1 MHAWCH
7 DGYVATT
14 INDRERYL
22 FDTRGFLVLSGVL
35 SVDEVAKFNAH
46 LDRLA
51 AELIVDSNERDRAL
65 SWLFDVDPDF
75 ASLMDHEAIAPY
87 LRCFVDD
94 KVRIDGA
101 YALVKLAGEGVELH
115 AGPQSPREGTGW
127 YHVHSGAI
135 TSGLTGI
142 EWALTDV
149 PPGTGGFRC
158 IPGSHKA
165 NFTVPLDH
173 LEDDA
178 EDIAVRAGDVIIFT
192 EALTH
197 GSRWLGTS
205 SRRVLIYKYC
215 PGSVAWLSEV
225 WDDSTRATL
234 TPRQRQ
240 MTLPPYVFDAGTRDK
255 RQAVLP
261 GRTTQEER
269 WQSSTAPPDV
279 GA

>member
-1 MHAWCH
+1 
-7 DGYVATT
+7 VATT

-22 FDTRGFLVLSGVL
+22 FDTRGFLVLPGVL
-35 SVDEVAKFNAH
+35 SVEEVANFNAH

-51 AELIVDSNERDRAL
+51 PESIADANARDRVL

-75 ASLMDHEAIAPY
+75 ALLMDHEAIAPY

-101 YALVKLAGEGVELH
+101 YALVKLPGEGVELH

-127 YHVHSGAI
+127 YHVHHGEI

-149 PPGTGGFRC
+149 PAGTGGFRC

-165 NFTVPLDH
+165 NFTVPLDL
-173 LEDDA
+173 LEDDV

-215 PGSVAWLSEV
+215 PGSVTWLSDV
-225 WDDSTRATL
+225 WDDSSRAAL

-240 MTLPPYVFDAGTRDK
+240 MTLPPFVFDAKGGNK
-255 RQAVLP
+255 RQAVWP
-261 GRTTQEER
+261 PPAAQE
-269 WQSSTAPPDV
+269 
-279 GA
+279 

>member
-1 MHAWCH
+1 M
-7 DGYVATT
+7 T
-14 INDRERYL
+14 ITVSEREQYL
-22 FDTRGFLVLSGVL
+22 FDTRGFLVLRGVL
-35 SVDEVAKFNAH
+35 SAAEVAKFNAH
-46 LDRLA
+46 LDLLA
-51 AELIVDSNERDRAL
+51 PEQIADPDERDRAL
-65 SWLFDVDPDF
+65 SWLFYVHPDF
-75 ASLMDHEAIAPY
+75 ASLMDHEAILPH
-87 LRCFVDD
+87 LRAFVDD
-94 KVRIDGA
+94 KLRIDGA
-101 YALVKLAGEGVELH
+101 YALIKLTGEGVELH
-115 AGPQSPREGTGW
+115 ARPQSPREGTGW
-127 YHVHSGAI
+127 YHVHHGQI

-165 NFTVPLDH
+165 KFAVPFDL

-215 PGSVAWLSEV
+215 PGSITWLSDV
-225 WDDSTRATL
+225 WDDPSRASL

-240 MTLPPYVFDAGTRDK
+240 MTLPPFVFDARTSNK
-255 RQAVLP
+255 RQPVLP
-261 GRTTQEER
+261 PPTTQE
-269 WQSSTAPPDV
+269 
-279 GA
+279 GC